1 MLLLFTAAMAMARP
15 ELLAGGTALLLLLY
29 VLAGSPSPATFL
41 LMVKRLRW
49 LLLAILLVYGWWTPG
64 DSLWPGAA
72 SLSPTIDGLYLG
84 LLRVMALLA
93 IVAAVHLLLQST
105 PREELLPAIMQ
116 LIRPLCTHRMR
127 ERIAVRT
134 LLSIEAVPQVQ
145 SLASDVLRE
154 HPVTTRKFTSIARS
168 SRLLYKNVLDKAAHA
183 GDTLI
188 EVNELASPPWWQWII
203 PLAMSGVIF
212 TAV

>member
-1 MLLLFTAAMAMARP
+1 MLLLFTAAMATARP
-15 ELLAGGTALLLLLY
+15 ELLAGGAALLLLLY
-29 VLAGSPSPATFL
+29 VLAGNPSPATFL

-64 DSLWPGAA
+64 DNLWPGIAA
-72 SLSPTIDGLYLG
+72 LSPTIDGLFLG
-84 LLRVMALLA
+84 LLRIMALLA
-93 IVAAVHLLLQST
+93 IVTAVHLLLQST
-105 PREELLPAIMQ
+105 SREQLLPAIMQ
-116 LIRPLCTHRMR
+116 LIRPLTTQRMR

-134 LLSIEAVPQVQ
+134 LLSIEAVTQVQ
-145 SLASDVLRE
+145 SIASDVLRE
-154 HPVTTRKFTSIARS
+154 HPVTTRKFTNIARS
-168 SRLLYKNVLDKAAHA
+168 SRLLYKNVLDRAALA

-212 TAV
+212 IVV

>member
-1 MLLLFTAAMAMARP
+1 MLLLFTAAMATARP
-15 ELLAGGTALLLLLY
+15 ELLAGGAALLLLLY
-29 VLAGSPSPATFL
+29 VLAGNPSPATL
-41 LMVKRLRW
+41 ILMLKRLRW

-64 DSLWPGAA
+64 DSLWPGIAA
-72 SLSPTIDGLYLG
+72 LSPTIDGLFLG

-93 IVAAVHLLLQST
+93 IVTAVHLLLQST
-105 PREELLPAIMQ
+105 SREQLLPAIMQ
-116 LIRPLCTHRMR
+116 LIRPLTTQRMR

-134 LLSIEAVPQVQ
+134 LLSIEAVTQVQ
-145 SLASDVLRE
+145 SIASDVLRE
-154 HPVTTRKFTSIARS
+154 HPVTTRKFTNIASS
-168 SRLLYKNVLDKAAHA
+168 SRLLYKNVLDRAALA

-212 TAV
+212 IVV

>member
-1 MLLLFTAAMAMARP
+1 MLLLFTAAMATARP
-15 ELLAGGTALLLLLY
+15 ELLAGGAALLLLLY
-29 VLAGSPSPATFL
+29 VLAGNPSPATFL

-72 SLSPTIDGLYLG
+72 ALSPTIDGLYLG
-84 LLRVMALLA
+84 LLRVIALIG

-116 LIRPLCTHRMR
+116 LIRPLSTHRMR
-127 ERIAVRT
+127 ERIAVRA
-134 LLSIEAVPQVQ
+134 LLSIEAVTQVQ

-154 HPVTTRKFTSIARS
+154 HPVTTRKFTNIARS

-203 PLAMSGVIF
+203 PLAMSGLIF

>member
-1 MLLLFTAAMAMARP
+1 MLLLFTAAMATARP
-15 ELLAGGTALLLLLY
+15 ELLAGGAALLLLLY
-29 VLAGSPSPATFL
+29 VLAGNPSPATL
-41 LMVKRLRW
+41 ILMVKRLRW

-64 DSLWPGAA
+64 DSLWPGIAA
-72 SLSPTIDGLYLG
+72 LSPTIDGLFLG

-93 IVAAVHLLLQST
+93 IVTAVHLLLQST
-105 PREELLPAIMQ
+105 SREQLLPAIMQ
-116 LIRPLCTHRMR
+116 LIRPLTTQHMR

-134 LLSIEAVPQVQ
+134 LLSIEAVTQVQ
-145 SLASDVLRE
+145 SIASDVLRE
-154 HPVTTRKFTSIARS
+154 HPVTTRKFTNIARS
-168 SRLLYKNVLDKAAHA
+168 SRLLYKNVLDRAALA

-212 TAV
+212 IVV